1 MIRSPSSA
9 RPVRLAAR
17 ILFTVAFSTLLS
29 ARENA
34 LGQAVTIDDDP
45 VAPPAA
51 SATAPPTLFIAGDS
65 TAADGAPG
73 AIGWGKYLGTFF
85 DPSKLK
91 VVNRARGG
99 RSSRTFIAEGL
110 WDRLLDDVKAGD
122 FVLIQFG
129 HNDAGPI
136 NDERR
141 AAARSPGSATS
152 RRKSTTCSP
161 SSMRSCTP
169 SAGTSAR
176 WSPTRRQ
183 RGRPPSCSR

>member
-1 MIRSPSSA
+1 MTRSPSSA
-9 RPVRLAAR
+9 HLVRLAAR
-17 ILFTVAFSTLLS
+17 FFFTVALSTLVS

-34 LGQAVTIDDDP
+34 FGEAAADDDP
-45 VAPPAA
+45 G
-51 SATAPPTLFIAGDS
+51 APPTASAPRPHPVHRRRLHRGQRR
-65 TAADGAPG
+65 PG
-73 AIGWGKYLGTFF
+73 AIGWGKHLETFF

-91 VVNRARGG
+91 VVNLARGG

-110 WDRLLDDVKAGD
+110 WDRLLEGVKAGD

-141 AAARSPGSATS
+141 RAARSPGSATS
-152 RRKSTTCSP
+152 RRRSTTSSP
-161 SSMRSCTP
+161 GSMRSSTP

-176 WSPTRRQ
+176 
-183 RGRPPSCSR
+183 